1 MYTFPQHAL
10 PRVVIHRT
18 QVVKE
23 KWKLRVRLSATKE
36 NRVHQ
41 TKMATKTDKDG
52 SRLRR
57 SGQDWDKKLLLLN
70 F

>member
-1 MYTFPQHAL
+1 MAMYTFPQHAL

-23 KWKLRVRLSATKE
+23 KWKLRVGLGATKE

-41 TKMATKTDKDG
+41 TNMATKTDKDG
-52 SRLRR
+52 S
-57 SGQDWDKKLLLLN
+57 
-70 F
+70 